1 MLVLYRP
8 PLKSSDGCDDF
19 IHASHYTM
27 DFYRPVTD
35 YKLTGKILIVP
46 IVSVANVAQLTV
58 DLITATFGLQRVGV
72 FDPKYHVPVAGARED
87 GTPGIA
93 MPLELFGS
101 NSSNIAVIQQRSPVL
116 TLFKQDFTD
125 TLLEFV
131 RTSCVSAVIF
141 LAGVDTSNRRD
152 TQMLIPT
159 TYIRPASSPDVTSTP
174 LSPLA
179 ELPIPPYLAPSD
191 DSHAIPFIP
200 GGGLT
205 RRILSS
211 IPNSWQIPTVC
222 FLQYVMEG
230 DNRYDAQMLANVT
243 AKVVNRKVV
252 GWKQPTTWGHGLFGT
267 PHDSTLY
274 G

>member
-1 MLVLYRP
+1 MNEIFEDAL
-8 PLKSSDGCDDF
+8 DQ
-19 IHASHYTM
+19 
-27 DFYRPVTD
+27 
-35 YKLTGKILIVP
+35 P

-72 FDPKYHVPVAGARED
+72 FDPKYHVPVTGARED
-87 GTPGIA
+87 GTPGIT

-101 NSSNIAVIQQRSPVL
+101 NSSSIAVIQQRSPVL
-116 TLFKQDFTD
+116 ALFKQDFTD
-125 TLLEFV
+125 TLLTFV

-141 LAGVDTSNRRD
+141 LAGVDMSNRTD
-152 TQMLIPT
+152 TQMLTPT
-159 TYIRPASSPDVTSTP
+159 TYIRPTSLPDVTSTP

-179 ELPIPPYLAPSD
+179 DLPIPPYFSLSD
-191 DSHAIPFIP
+191 DSRSIPFIP

-222 FLQYVMEG
+222 FLHY
-230 DNRYDAQMLANVT
+230 RASLRRCSIAT
-243 AKVVNRKVV
+243 LV
-252 GWKQPTTWGHGLFGT
+252 GWKQPVTWGHGLFGT